1 MAHNLYY
8 NQKSKE
14 HSFFTVREKAWH
26 GLGKVV
32 EDYPTSAGAIKHT
45 GLDYTVE
52 KRPLFTLD
60 NTNFDL
66 LNALADGIEPQVSV
80 PNYFATLR
88 TDTEEILGVVGKD
101 YQIVQNTDAF
111 SFFDSIVGNDTDIRY
126 ETAGAL
132 GKGERI
138 FITAKLPDYI
148 RVGKDDLIEKYVFLT
163 TSHDGYGSITAGFT
177 PIRIICQ
184 NTLNAA
190 IPSGQNSIKIRH
202 TASAVERLKQAHQL
216 MGISNSLAS
225 EMEQLFNHWSKVRIT
240 DKELKK
246 LIRIAMAPSKEVL
259 NSLQEEK
266 FHHLSSHY
274 LNIADSVFDYA
285 LAAPSQQEITAKGTL
300 FGAYNAVTGYFQNVR
315 NFGSEE
321 HKLKSIMWGTGLQ
334 RAQTTFNLCEMF
346 SHSGSLQLN

>member
-8 NQKSKE
+8 NQKSKK

-32 EDYPTSAGAIKHT
+32 GEHPTSAGAIKYA
-45 GLDYTVE
+45 GLNYTVE

-66 LNALADGIEPQVSV
+66 LNTLADGIEPQLSV
-80 PNYFATLR
+80 PNYFATIR
-88 TDTEEILGVVGKD
+88 TDTQEILGVVGKD
-101 YQIVQNTDAF
+101 YHIVQNTDAF
-111 SFFDSIVGNDTDIRY
+111 SFFDSIVGNDTGILY

-138 FITAKLPDYI
+138 FITAKLPSYI
-148 RVGKDDLIEKYVFLT
+148 RVGRDDLIEQYIFLT
-163 TSHDGYGSITAGFT
+163 TSHDGYGSITAAFT
-177 PIRIICQ
+177 PVRIVCQ

-190 IPSGQNSIKIRH
+190 IRSKQNNIKIRH
-202 TASAVERLKQAHQL
+202 TANAVERLKQAHEL
-216 MGISNSLAS
+216 MGISNSLAN
-225 EMEQLFNHWSKVRIT
+225 EMEALFNHWSKVRIT

-246 LIRIAMAPSKEVL
+246 LIEIAMAPSKEVL

-274 LNIADSVFDYA
+274 LNIVENVLEYA
-285 LAAPSQQEITAKGTL
+285 LVAPSQQEVTTKGTL

-315 NFGSEE
+315 NYASEE
-321 HKLKSIMWGTGLQ
+321 HKLKSMMWGTGFQ
-334 RAQTTFNLCEMF
+334 RAQATFDLCERYA
-346 SHSGSLQLN
+346 HKGTVQLN

>member
-8 NQKSKE
+8 NEKSKD
-14 HSFFTVREKAWH
+14 HSFFTVKQKVWH

-32 EDYPTSAGAIKHT
+32 EDHPTSAEAIKYA
-45 GLDYTVE
+45 GLNYTVE

-60 NTNFDL
+60 NTNFDR
-66 LNALADGIEPQVSV
+66 LNAFADGIEPKLSV

-101 YQIVQNTDAF
+101 YQIIQNIDAF
-111 SFFDSIVGNDTDIRY
+111 SFFDSIVGNDTGIRY
-126 ETAGAL
+126 ETAGVL
-132 GKGERI
+132 GRGERI

-148 RVGKDDLIEKYVFLT
+148 RVGRDDLIEQYVFLT
-163 TSHDGYGSITAGFT
+163 TSHDGYGSITAAFT

-190 IPSGQNSIKIRH
+190 IRSKQNSVKIRH
-202 TASAVERLKQAHQL
+202 TANAVERLKQAHQL
-216 MGISNSLAS
+216 MGISSSLAN
-225 EMEQLFNHWSKVRIT
+225 EMEALFNHWSKVRIT

-246 LIRIAMAPSKEVL
+246 LIGIAMAPSKEVL
-259 NSLQEEK
+259 SSLQEEK
-266 FHHLSSHY
+266 FHHLSNHY
-274 LNIADSVFDYA
+274 LNIVDNVLEYA
-285 LAAPSQQEITAKGTL
+285 LTAPSQQQITTKGTL

-321 HKLKSIMWGTGLQ
+321 HKLKSIMWGTGVQ
-334 RAQTTFNLCEMF
+334 RAQTTFNLCEKIT
-346 SHSGSLQLN
+346 HGGIVQLN